1 MTESLNAGASRP
13 EPLMLRETREI
24 PQVLRQQREN
34 NSAVTQALAA
44 RLRERMPAYAVTIA
58 RGSSDH
64 AGRVIKYALEI
75 GLGLPVGSVGPSVQ
89 TVYGRELNLDGALV
103 IAISQSGAS
112 PDVVETVQA
121 ARCSGAVTV
130 ALVNVED
137 SELAQA
143 AEWVLPLHC
152 GPERAVAA
160 TKSYL
165 ASLHA
170 LLPLLAELT
179 DDAGLRASLDR
190 LPQVCEQTLELE
202 GQARELAER
211 YRFAENLIVL
221 SRGLHFGV
229 GLEAA
234 LKMKETS
241 GLHAE
246 AYSAAEF
253 SHGPKRLIA
262 EGVPLLGLTSQDA
275 AAGAT
280 AEAYRALQADGAD
293 LRTLGPATGSD
304 LTVPASGH
312 PFTDPIP
319 TALAF
324 YLFAA
329 HLSLERGNDPDQPPL
344 LNKVTRTR

>member
-1 MTESLNAGASRP
+1 MTTAHP
-13 EPLMLRETREI
+13 TDPLMLQETREI
-24 PQVLRQQREN
+24 PRVLREQRERN
-34 NSAVTQALAA
+34 AAVTGALAA
-44 RLRERMPAYAVTIA
+44 RLRGQLPPYAITVA

-64 AGRVIKYALEI
+64 AGRVIKYALEV
-75 GLGLPVGSVGPSVQ
+75 GLGLPVGSMGPSVQ
-89 TVYGRELNLDGALV
+89 TVYGRELHLDGALV

-121 ARCSGAVTV
+121 ARRSGAITL

-137 SELAQA
+137 SDLAQA

-152 GPERAVAA
+152 GPEKAVAA

-170 LLPLLAELT
+170 LMPLLAELM
-179 DDAGLRASLDR
+179 DDQKLHAALDC
-190 LPQVCEQTLELE
+190 LPDLCEQTLGLE
-202 GQARELAER
+202 AQARELAER

-229 GLEAA
+229 GEEAA
-234 LKMKETS
+234 LKLKETS

-275 AAGAT
+275 AATTT
-280 AEAYRALQADGAD
+280 AEAYQALRGDGAD
-293 LRTLGPATGSD
+293 LRTLGSAAGSD
-304 LTVPASGH
+304 LQVPGSGH
-312 PFTDPIP
+312 PFTDPLL
-319 TALAF
+319 TALGF

-329 HLSLERGNDPDQPPL
+329 HVSLERGNDPDRPPL